1 MKCRLSCEIPSV
13 AYEMPDL
20 VFEITIAVCE
30 MPKMTS
36 EIPVLLYEIPLKKN
50 ETIVILRHNSVFDI
64 TETQSKRTE
73 RNVKY

>member
-1 MKCRLSCEIPSV
+1 
-13 AYEMPDL
+13 
-20 VFEITIAVCE
+20 